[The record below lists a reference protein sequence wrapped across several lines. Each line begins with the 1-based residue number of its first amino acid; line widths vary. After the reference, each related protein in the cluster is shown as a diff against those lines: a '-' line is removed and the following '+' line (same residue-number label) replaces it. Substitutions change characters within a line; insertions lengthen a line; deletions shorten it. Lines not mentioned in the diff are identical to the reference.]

1 MANYDSKPSIYEAN
15 GGNGSYTY
23 RWGITEKTEE
33 RTSET
38 GETEIV
44 TTWTCSEVVVWAT
57 VTRAKLTATVLGSL
71 WNSDDEAKLVND
83 YNAAKEGVFGSES
96 GEEAQK
102 YIGRYKDFLGER
114 KSIKDMIAE
123 DCKTLNIAG

>member
-1 MANYDSKPSIYEAN
+1 
-15 GGNGSYTY
+15 
-23 RWGITEKTEE
+23 
-33 RTSET
+33 
-38 GETEIV
+38 
-44 TTWTCSEVVVWAT
+44 VVVWAT